1 MKSDMKRKKEDQSI
15 HRSILQRSWCLP
27 GLLLVTLW
35 PCMVHLDRVRTWMEE
50 ENWYPDIQYID
61 DYFMHIKSCTF
72 LFLAGWMA
80 LLLLLVLLQRI
91 KGSHRWKSMESLP
104 ILLAKAPDICS
115 MLSRYQA
122 PVLCYSSSISCFMLI
137 SSSSSLLSLKSLSER
152 STYIS

>member
-1 MKSDMKRKKEDQSI
+1 MKKRKEDQSI

-72 LFLAGWMA
+72 LFLAG
-80 LLLLLVLLQRI
+80 VT
-91 KGSHRWKSMESLP
+91 E
-104 ILLAKAPDICS
+104 
-115 MLSRYQA
+115 
-122 PVLCYSSSISCFMLI
+122 PVRSSILTP
-137 SSSSSLLSLKSLSER
+137 LLPSKALR
-152 STYIS
+152 D